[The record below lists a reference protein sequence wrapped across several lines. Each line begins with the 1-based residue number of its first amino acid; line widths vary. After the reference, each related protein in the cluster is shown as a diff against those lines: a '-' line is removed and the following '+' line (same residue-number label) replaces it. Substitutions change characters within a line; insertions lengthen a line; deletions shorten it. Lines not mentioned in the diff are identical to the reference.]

1 MRGNHRHRRHDY
13 WLFVA
18 AGARQRFDR
27 LVRQLKITPA
37 QLAALK
43 ARKERAS

>member
-1 MRGNHRHRRHDY
+1 MTPDPHRRHVY
-13 WLFVA
+13 WA
-18 AGARQRFDR
+18 YITAGSRKRFDR

-43 ARKERAS
+43 SRKEPAS